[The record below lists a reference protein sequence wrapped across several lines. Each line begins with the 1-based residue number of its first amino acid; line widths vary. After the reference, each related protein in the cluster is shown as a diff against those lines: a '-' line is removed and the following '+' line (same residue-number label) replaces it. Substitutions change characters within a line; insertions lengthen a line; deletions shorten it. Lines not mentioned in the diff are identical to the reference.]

1 MSARTF
7 AGKSLIRF
15 CIWEFVL
22 SLPFWGWI
30 ALAHAGLVPNL
41 QMLNAAWSLTPMM
54 AAAIIVYG
62 ETRGAGLRE
71 FFKRCFDAK
80 RIERKIWFLPILLLE
95 PAIVAVQYAVAR
107 ASVPPPPAPQFTWLV
122 PVAYIAEFF
131 GVFGEELG
139 WTAFA
144 LDRTQERWSS
154 LKASLFVG
162 VLWATFH
169 APVWVLSRQSLYWC
183 AWQYVYVVATR
194 ILFAWL
200 YNNSGRSLFAMGL
213 VHPGMGI
220 YWYLWPV
227 SADLGLPSFYDP
239 RTLAYTALVLAAL
252 VVVVWGPNTLARFRF
267 SKVRADRASI
277 GDWHRE
283 ALD

>member
-1 MSARTF
+1 MNARAF
-7 AGKSLIRF
+7 PDKSLIRF

-30 ALAHAGLVPNL
+30 ALANAGLVPNL

-71 FFKRCFDAK
+71 SFKRCFDAK
-80 RIERKIWFLPILLLE
+80 RIARKIWLLPTLLLE
-95 PAIVAVQYAVAR
+95 PVIVAVQYFVAR
-107 ASVPPPPAPQFTWLV
+107 ASGAPPPVPQFTWLV
-122 PVAYIAEFF
+122 PIAYIGEFF

-144 LDRTQERWSS
+144 LDRTQERWSA
-154 LKASLFVG
+154 LKSSLFVG

-169 APVWVLSRQSLYWC
+169 APVWVLSGQSLYWC
-183 AWQYVYVVATR
+183 AWQFVYVVATR
-194 ILFAWL
+194 VLFAWL
-200 YNNSGRSLFAMGL
+200 YNNAGRSLFAMGL

-227 SADLGLPSFYDP
+227 SENLGVPSFYDP
-239 RTLAYTALVLAAL
+239 RTLAYTALLLATL
-252 VVVVWGPNTLARFRF
+252 VVAVWGPATLARYRF
-267 SKVRADRASI
+267 SKAQADNGSI
-277 GDWHRE
+277 RDWHPE